1 MLSSSQENTGH
12 ITMADIHLSSNA
24 QTSQQKNSIGIFCD
38 LQNVN
43 SIKVTGDLLLKFA
56 QLRGSINCQKLYYNS
71 RNKDQTAIIYYNS
84 RNKDQTAIKNILES
98 LGFDCVDVPDTSP
111 NSADHRLMADCVQ
124 LFAPQRS
131 PIPNIIIL
139 VLGDWDYA
147 GLISIL
153 LALGK
158 KVIIFAQRGS
168 ASPKLIKLVG
178 DDNFHFVDELPE
190 LVANKTQTT
199 VVDSQISYNEAIK
212 YLTEAIKTALHQGKP
227 TVFGYIDKLMRQ
239 RCANYQGASS
249 ILTPNGKPFS
259 RFSKFVDAAVKD
271 GKVKMQNQQLF
282 LIELD
287 KLAA

>member
-1 MLSSSQENTGH
+1 
-12 ITMADIHLSSNA
+12 MADIHISLNRQA
-24 QTSQQKNSIGIFCD
+24 SQQKNYIGIFWD

-43 SIKVTGDLLLKFA
+43 SIKEKGHLLLKFA
-56 QLRGSINCQKLYYNS
+56 QLRGCIHCKNLYYNS
-71 RNKDQTAIIYYNS
+71 KHKYQTA
-84 RNKDQTAIKNILES
+84 TKNILES
-98 LGFDCVDVPDTSP
+98 LGFSCVDVPDSSK

-124 LFAPQRS
+124 LFTPQRS

-153 LALGK
+153 QALGK

-178 DDNFHFVDELPE
+178 DDNFHFVDELPQ
-190 LVANKTQTT
+190 LVANETQPQTT
-199 VVDSQISYNEAIK
+199 VFKSQISYNEAIN

-239 RCANYQGASS
+239 RCANYQGF
-249 ILTPNGKPFS
+249 L
-259 RFSKFVDAAVKD
+259 
-271 GKVKMQNQQLF
+271 QL
-282 LIELD
+282 
-287 KLAA
+287 